1 MQISTFGTATK
12 QVQRRIPVRDGVIR
26 WQEAGLSLAVIYERH
41 GKNGNIACGLVEG
54 AFTKPGAAATTW
66 SHDSH
71 NLMVLGTS
79 PQDMLAAQRR
89 VIALQGGYVAAAG
102 GNVIAEAELSV
113 GGILS
118 AGPLEIL
125 AENLGRVRQAM
136 RDLGYENN
144 NEIMSMSTLALPVSP
159 ALKMTDYGLLD
170 VRTQEKVPL
179 IAEYL

>member
-1 MQISTFGTATK
+1 
-12 QVQRRIPVRDGVIR
+12 
-26 WQEAGLSLAVIYERH
+26 
-41 GKNGNIACGLVEG
+41 
-54 AFTKPGAAATTW
+54 
-66 SHDSH
+66 
-71 NLMVLGTS
+71 
-79 PQDMLAAQRR
+79 MLAAQRR